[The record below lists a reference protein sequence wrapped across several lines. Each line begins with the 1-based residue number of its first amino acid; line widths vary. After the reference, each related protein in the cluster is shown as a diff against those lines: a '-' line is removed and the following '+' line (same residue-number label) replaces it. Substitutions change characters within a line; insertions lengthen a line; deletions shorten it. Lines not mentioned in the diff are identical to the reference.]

1 MPTVSSLMS
10 EDIVLIAWFFLAGES
25 ISDRGNIMSG
35 VLHVV
40 MLSWLPI
47 EMMLVLAVW
56 YTLIWVLSCSPSS
69 SHMTVGIWWS
79 SITLLWS
86 SIRANL

>member
-56 YTLIWVLSCSPSS
+56 YTLIWVLSCSPWDDEGLQEKTQIS
-69 SHMTVGIWWS
+69 VYP
-79 SITLLWS
+79 LV
-86 SIRANL
+86 